1 VTTLRDLKIGE
12 TGIITKVRGRG
23 AFRKRIIEMGF
34 IKGKEVTVIRSAPLR
49 DPVDYKIMG
58 YEVSLRRAE
67 AAMIEVVT
75 PDEIPDELLN
85 KKFEGV
91 IDADPL
97 TNIANEKGRVIDVA
111 LVGNPN
117 SGKTT
122 LFNIASHSRQMTG
135 NYGGVTVDSKLA
147 RFNLDGYT
155 FNITD
160 LPGTYSLSHYTPEEL
175 FVRQHIREKI
185 PDIVVNVIDAS
196 NIERNLYLTTQLID
210 MDIRVV
216 VALNMHDEML
226 GKGDRFDYHAMGRML
241 GIPFVPTIGTRKKGI
256 DDLFRKVISVYED
269 KDPDVRHIHINYG
282 QDIEHAIEHL
292 QPIIKED
299 TSAPDPVAPRYYALK
314 LLEKDDSVTSVLER
328 KTNYA
333 EISSN
338 ADREIKKLEN
348 LHREDTETLITDAR
362 YGFIEGALKETFKP
376 GKKEKGR
383 RSRFVDR
390 YITSRYLSYPI
401 FFLFMWIMFEAT
413 FLIGSYPMEWIS
425 RLVDF
430 TGSELSAIMPEG
442 MVRNLLVNGIVGGVG
457 GVIVFLPNILMFIS
471 LMEDTGY
478 MARVAFIV
486 DRIMHKVGLHG
497 RSFIPLLMG
506 FGCNVPAI
514 MATRTIESR
523 SDRLVTMFITPL
535 MSCSAR
541 YPVYVLIISAF
552 FTKYQGTILF
562 GIYIIGIILA
572 GMVAVILK
580 KTLFRSEET
589 PFVME
594 LPPYRIPTV
603 RNIMR
608 HTWNKGS
615 QYLRKMGGIILLASV
630 IIWLLG
636 YFPRNEAKLSHF
648 DDQSIQI
655 SHDYDA
661 GIASNMGNAE
671 LIRKLSEEK
680 VLTLDSINILKES
693 RRQEYSFIGILG
705 RFIEPVMRPLGF
717 DWKMSVSLIAGAAA
731 KEIVVSTMGV
741 LYEVGN
747 SAKDAS
753 LTTKLREQVYS
764 DGPRKGEK
772 VFSPMAALAFMIF
785 VLIYFP
791 CIAVIAAVKKES
803 GHWKWALFVAGYT
816 TGLAWFS
823 AFLVYQIGSFFFY
836 LIKEASFLLNRF
848 NFIFCV

>member
-1 VTTLRDLKIGE
+1 MTTLRDLNIGE
-12 TGIITKVRGRG
+12 TGIITKIRGRG
-23 AFRKRIIEMGF
+23 AFRKRITEMGF

-49 DPVDYKIMG
+49 DPVDFKVMG
-58 YEVSLRRAE
+58 YEVSLRRNE
-67 AAMIEVVT
+67 AALIEVVT
-75 PDEIPDELLN
+75 TDEIPEDILN

-97 TNIANEKGRVIDVA
+97 INIADEKGKIIDVA
-111 LVGNPN
+111 MIGNPN

-122 LFNIASHSRQMTG
+122 LFNIASRSRQMTG

-147 RFNLDGYT
+147 RFTLDGYT

-175 FVRQHIREKI
+175 FVREHIREKF
-185 PDIVVNVIDAS
+185 PDVVVNVIDAS

-226 GKGDRFDYHAMGRML
+226 DKGDQFDYGEVGRML
-241 GIPFVPTIGTRKKGI
+241 GVPFVPTIGTKKKGI
-256 DDLFRKVISVYED
+256 EDLFRKVIDVFED

-282 QDIEHAIEHL
+282 QDIEIAIDHL
-292 QPIIKED
+292 QAIIKAD
-299 TSAPDPVAPRYYALK
+299 TSTPDPAAPRYFALK
-314 LLEKDDSVTSVLER
+314 LLEKDDTVTSVLER
-328 KTNYA
+328 KANFTD
-333 EISSN
+333 IRSG
-338 ADREIKKLEN
+338 ADKEIKKLES
-348 LHREDTETLITDAR
+348 LHREDIETLITDAR

-383 RSRFVDR
+383 RSRFVDS

-401 FFLFMWIMFEAT
+401 FFLLMWIMFEAT

-425 RLVDF
+425 RLVDL
-430 TGSELSAIMPEG
+430 TGNEITAIMPEG
-442 MVRNLLVNGIVGGVG
+442 LVRDLLVNGIIGGVG
-457 GVIVFLPNILMFIS
+457 GVIVFLPNILILFLFIS

-506 FGCNVPAI
+506 FGCNVPAV

-572 GMVAVILK
+572 ALVAAILK
-580 KTLFRSEET
+580 KTIFRSDET

-594 LPPYRIPTV
+594 LPPYRIPTA
-603 RNIMR
+603 RNTIR
-608 HTWNKGS
+608 HTWNKGW
-615 QYLRKMGGIILLASV
+615 QYIRKMGGIILIASM
-630 IIWLLG
+630 IIWALG
-636 YFPRNEAKLSHF
+636 YFPRNGQESGEKKLE
-648 DDQSIQI
+648 Q
-655 SHDYDA
+655 
-661 GIASNMGNAE
+661 
-671 LIRKLSEEK
+671 
-680 VLTLDSINILKES
+680 
-693 RRQEYSFIGILG
+693 SFIGHIG
-705 RFIEPVMRPLGF
+705 HFIEPVMRPLGF
-717 DWKMSVSLIAGAAA
+717 DWKMSVSLVAGAAA
-731 KEIVVSTMGV
+731 KEIVVSTMGI
-741 LYEVGN
+741 LYEEGE
-747 SAKDAS
+747 SGQETS
-753 LTTKLREQVYS
+753 LVSKLREQVYT

-772 VFSPMAALAFMIF
+772 VFTPLAALAFMIF

-791 CIAVIAAVKKES
+791 CVAVIAAIKKES
-803 GHWKWALFVAGYT
+803 GKWKWALFVAGYT
-816 TGLAWFS
+816 TILAWVS
-823 AFLVYQIGSFFFY
+823 AFLVYQIGS
-836 LIKEASFLLNRF
+836 LFL
-848 NFIFCV
+848 